1 MEIKN
6 ISHGQHIDFETVTV
20 EFSSMC
26 SVTTVFKYVKN
37 LAAEQKVSIVIPQA
51 LEQKNE
57 DLREWSFLMRTEEPK
72 HKTVIK
78 YIGNNLVMYAK
89 KVSGGSWFLVNHPP
103 QIPHPSK
110 DGPQKRPRNE
120 ESTNFAEDPSKKV
133 MKTTHDPSASGT
145 MAPQP
150 EEKEN
155 DPASLAPPKPTGIPM
170 PNFKPVPCY
179 TKPSPL
185 LTSSGSF
192 WPDVARSPSTK
203 ANQNSENC

>member
-1 MEIKN
+1 MKTNENENVTTEELLKRGLHEFLDVYMSIPSSTVSRMEIKN

-110 DGPQKRPRNE
+110 DGPQNAQE
-120 ESTNFAEDPSKKV
+120 MKKV
-133 MKTTHDPSASGT
+133 QTLLKTHLR
-145 MAPQP
+145 
-150 EEKEN
+150 K
-155 DPASLAPPKPTGIPM
+155 
-170 PNFKPVPCY
+170 
-179 TKPSPL
+179 
-185 LTSSGSF
+185 
-192 WPDVARSPSTK
+192 
-203 ANQNSENC
+203 